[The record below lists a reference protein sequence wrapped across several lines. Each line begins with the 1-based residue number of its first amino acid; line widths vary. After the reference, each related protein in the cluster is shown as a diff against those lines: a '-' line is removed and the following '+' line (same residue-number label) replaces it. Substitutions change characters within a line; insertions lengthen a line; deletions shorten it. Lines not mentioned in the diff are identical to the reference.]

1 MKRYIRSAY
10 VSKTPTT
17 RNEFTRLTKKTNSRK
32 ELYDTVH
39 DVMDMLRDAYPSHEN
54 ANKSDIYLDVVAR
67 GRKGNRIT
75 AVRFYHNFHGYDG
88 PGNRWRFNKDE
99 ALDVMNT
106 AQNIVD
112 RLGISDR
119 CNISIVDGGLGN
131 KDEYLVTIE
140 IAPDPDIF
148 D

>member
-1 MKRYIRSAY
+1 MKRYIRSTY
-10 VSKTPTT
+10 VSTTPTT
-17 RNEFTRLTKKTNSRK
+17 RNEFTRFSKKTNSRK

-39 DVMDMLRDAYPSHEN
+39 DVMDMLRDAYPFPEN
-54 ANKSDIYLDVVAR
+54 ANKSDINLDVVAR

-75 AVRFYHNFHGYDG
+75 AFGFDHNFHGYDALD
-88 PGNRWRFNKDE
+88 NRWRFDKNE

-131 KDEYLVTIE
+131 KDEYKVTIE
-140 IAPDPDIF
+140 IAPDPDIV